1 MKPFLKWVGGKTQII
16 EKVLELFPEQI
27 TNYYEP
33 FLGGGSVLLAVLS
46 LKNSGKI
53 QIFGKIYASDLNSNL
68 IGLYKNIQS
77 NLDAVIEELKKIIE
91 ENPTSGNTINR
102 TPQNII
108 EAQTSKESY
117 YYWIRSRFNSL
128 NKEERQSPIGSAMFI
143 FMNKTCF
150 RGVYREGPNG
160 FNVPYG
166 NYKNPSILDEEYLG
180 EISELIKDVEFSIQ
194 SFSTV
199 LDEIVENDF
208 VYLDP
213 PYAPLNSKSFVGY
226 TSSGFPK
233 EMHTSLF
240 EKCHA
245 LKSKFLL
252 SNSDVP
258 LVKDAFSSEKY
269 KKIVISCKRSIN
281 SSNPSSKI
289 NELLI
294 TN

>member
-16 EKVLELFPEQI
+16 EKVLELFPEKM

-33 FLGGGSVLLAVLS
+33 FLGGGSVLLGVLS
-46 LKNSGKI
+46 LRKSEKI
-53 QIFGKIYASDLNSNL
+53 QISGKVYASDLNSNL

-77 NLDAVIEELKKIIE
+77 KLDAVLEELKIIIE
-91 ENPTSGNTINR
+91 ANPKTGNIINR
-102 TPQNII
+102 KPQNIT
-108 EAQTSKESY
+108 EAQTSQESY

-128 NKEERQSPIGSAMFI
+128 NKEERQTPLGSAMFL

-150 RGVYREGPNG
+150 RGVYREGPKG

-166 NYKNPSILDEEYLG
+166 NYKKVSFDEKHLE

-199 LDEIVENDF
+199 LDKIVENDF

-213 PYAPLNSKSFVGY
+213 PYAPLNSKSFVAY

-233 EMHTSLF
+233 EMHDTLF
-240 EKCHA
+240 EKCHN

-258 LVKDAFSSEKY
+258 LVKNAFSSEKY
-269 KKIVISCKRSIN
+269 KKIVILCKRSI

>member
-16 EKVLELFPEQI
+16 EKVLELFPETI
-27 TNYYEP
+27 ENYYEP
-33 FLGGGSVLLAVLS
+33 FLGGGSVLLGVLS
-46 LKNSGKI
+46 YQKAGNLTIS
-53 QIFGKIYASDLNSNL
+53 GKIYASDLNSNL
-68 IGLYKNIQS
+68 IGLYKNVQS
-77 NLDAVIEELKKIIE
+77 NLDELIEELRNIIE
-91 ENPTSGNTINR
+91 QNPETETSINR
-102 TPQNII
+102 NPQNSI

-128 NKEERQSPIGSAMFI
+128 SKEQRQTPEGSALFL

-150 RGVYREGPNG
+150 RGVYREGPRG

-166 NYKNPSILDEEYLG
+166 NYKKVSFDEEHLKQV
-180 EISELIKDVEFSIQ
+180 SELIKDVEFSIQ
-194 SFSTV
+194 PFSTA
-199 LDEIVENDF
+199 LNTEENDF

-233 EMHTSLF
+233 EMHTVLF
-240 EKCHA
+240 ETCHG
-245 LKSKFLL
+245 LNCKFLL

-258 LVKDAFSSEKY
+258 LVQEAFASDKY
-269 KKIVISCKRSIN
+269 KKVTILCKRSI
-281 SSNPSSKI
+281 SPDPASKI

>member
-1 MKPFLKWVGGKTQII
+1 MMKPFLKWVGGKTQII
-16 EKVLELFPEQI
+16 EKVLELFPEKM

-33 FLGGGSVLLAVLS
+33 FLGGGSVLLGVLS
-46 LKNSGKI
+46 LRKSEKI
-53 QIFGKIYASDLNSNL
+53 QISGKVYASDLNSNL

-77 NLDAVIEELKKIIE
+77 KLDKVIEELKTIIE
-91 ENPTSGNTINR
+91 ANPKTGNIINR
-102 TPQNII
+102 KPQNIT
-108 EAQTSKESY
+108 EAQTSQESY

-128 NKEERQSPIGSAMFI
+128 NKEERQTPLGSAMFL

-150 RGVYREGPNG
+150 RGVYREGPKG

-166 NYKNPSILDEEYLG
+166 NYKKVSFDEKYLE

-194 SFSTV
+194 SFSNV
-199 LDEIVENDF
+199 LDRIVENDF

-213 PYAPLNSKSFVGY
+213 PYAPLNSKSFVAY

-233 EMHTSLF
+233 EMHDILF
-240 EKCHA
+240 GKCNN
-245 LKSKFLL
+245 LKSKFVL

-258 LVKDAFSSEKY
+258 LVKNAFSSEKY
-269 KKIVISCKRSIN
+269 KKIVILCKRSI